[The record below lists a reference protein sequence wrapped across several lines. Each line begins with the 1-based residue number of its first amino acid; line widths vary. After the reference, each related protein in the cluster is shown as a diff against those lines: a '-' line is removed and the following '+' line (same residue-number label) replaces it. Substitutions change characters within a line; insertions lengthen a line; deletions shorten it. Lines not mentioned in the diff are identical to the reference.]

1 MRHRNIAAT
10 IFAVLLMGSGLCAE
24 VVPGRWEKV
33 DALAAD
39 TEIEIKLKT
48 GDRIKCSFE
57 SSEPDSLTILE
68 PNGSVRIIPKSAVD
82 TIESLNEYDDS
93 GKDGLTKG
101 LIAGLLSGMAFGAI
115 CSGKADSSET
125 AFCFGMGII
134 YGTGIGAGVGYM
146 ADKIHK
152 GHELYY
158 RAR

>member
-1 MRHRNIAAT
+1 MWHSHIAAT
-10 IFAVLLMGSGLCAE
+10 IFAVLLMDSGLCAE

-33 DALAAD
+33 DTLAAD

-57 SSEPDSLTILE
+57 SSELDSLTILE
-68 PNGSVRIIPKSAVD
+68 PNGRIIPKSALD

-134 YGTGIGAGVGYM
+134 YGTGIGAGVG
-146 ADKIHK
+146 
-152 GHELYY
+152 
-158 RAR
+158 